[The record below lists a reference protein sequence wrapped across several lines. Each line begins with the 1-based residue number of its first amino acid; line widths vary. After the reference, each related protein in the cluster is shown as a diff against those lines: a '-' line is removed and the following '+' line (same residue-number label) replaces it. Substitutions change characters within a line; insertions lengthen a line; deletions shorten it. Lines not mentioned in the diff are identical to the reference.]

1 MRRIYIMVACAM
13 TAYFTMTTLVL
24 PESYQNMHT
33 SIPEPRIDV
42 ALSHSTVTLGQSFEI
57 STVSYNDG
65 DDADL
70 QLVSVAFPQSKD
82 LDGIKII
89 SYDFLQSPHLI
100 EIGKEIG
107 SQYAGGAKT
116 VKSQYPSIEA
126 YSRPSKKG
134 DTFTMTIQ
142 VTPKEIGTF
151 HIYTKSVAMPHTS
164 EFAHFPSHG
173 IIDHQGEFVQQHTVE
188 VIP

>member
-13 TAYFTMTTLVL
+13 TAYFTMTILVL

-89 SYDFLQSPHLI
+89 SYDFLQSPRLI
-100 EIGKEIG
+100 ETGKEIG
-107 SQYAGGAKT
+107 S
-116 VKSQYPSIEA
+116 
-126 YSRPSKKG
+126 
-134 DTFTMTIQ
+134 
-142 VTPKEIGTF
+142 
-151 HIYTKSVAMPHTS
+151 
-164 EFAHFPSHG
+164 
-173 IIDHQGEFVQQHTVE
+173 
-188 VIP
+188 